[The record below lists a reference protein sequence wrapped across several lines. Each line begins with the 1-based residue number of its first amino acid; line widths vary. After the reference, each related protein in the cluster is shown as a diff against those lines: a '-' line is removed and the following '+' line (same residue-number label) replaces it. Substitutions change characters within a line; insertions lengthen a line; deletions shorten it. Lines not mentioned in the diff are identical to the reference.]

1 MGVSG
6 EMLRNLHQASPS
18 ATWPRMAEHE
28 LDFSEACDSTPLN
41 YLDKT
46 ASAGIHVSAEG
57 LLHGSTQNDLS
68 AVAGQLIEAALRAQD
83 GDHEAAKVH
92 ITHAVALLQ
101 CRLNSGPT
109 EARVVAAGGREGSA
123 FARSNDG
130 GRRPATFSHRLDHVR
145 LSRVLAYISR
155 NVDDDITLAA
165 LAGVAGYSPFHFA
178 RKFTLAVGIPPHRY
192 MRLVRLRRA
201 MAELA
206 TNRLPLAEIALN
218 AHFSSQAS
226 FTRAFHRAIGLT
238 PKEYQRHRLR
248 TMERRGFIR

>member
-1 MGVSG
+1 
-6 EMLRNLHQASPS
+6 
-18 ATWPRMAEHE
+18 MADHE
-28 LDFSEACDSTPLN
+28 LNFSEAFDSTALN
-41 YLDKT
+41 HIDKT
-46 ASAGIHVSAEG
+46 ASAGIQVSAEA

-68 AVAGQLIEAALRAQD
+68 AVSGQLLEAAFRAQD

-92 ITHAVALLQ
+92 IAHAVALLQ
-101 CRLNSGPT
+101 CALNSGPT
-109 EARVVAAGGREGSA
+109 EARVVAAEQREGSA
-123 FARSNDG
+123 CARSNDG
-130 GRRPATFSHRLDHVR
+130 GRRPTTFPHRLDHVR

-155 NVDDDITLAA
+155 NFDDDITLAA

-192 MRLVRLRRA
+192 IRLMRLQRA

-206 TNRLPLAEIALN
+206 TNKLPLAEIALN

-238 PKEYQRHRLR
+238 PKEYQRYRLR